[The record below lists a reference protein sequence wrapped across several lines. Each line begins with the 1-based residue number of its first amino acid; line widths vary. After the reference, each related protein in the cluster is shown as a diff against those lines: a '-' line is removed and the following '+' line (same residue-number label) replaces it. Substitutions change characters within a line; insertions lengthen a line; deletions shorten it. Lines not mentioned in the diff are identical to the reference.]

1 MAGPRQPTNLV
12 LAKGKKHLTKDEIA
26 TRLAAEVQPRTEDIT
41 APAYLTAT
49 QKKEFNRLAGQL
61 QKLNIMGETDCG
73 TLARYV
79 TAQAQYE
86 KATKELRALKP
97 PQPTGDPETDAVLQE
112 LYYKN
117 LDTLA
122 RLQDRYFKQ
131 AQAAARSLSL
141 TITDRCRI
149 VVPVKEEAPK
159 QNKFARF
166 GGD

>member
-12 LAKGKKHLTKDEIA
+12 LAKGKKHLTKGEIA
-26 TRLAAEVQPRTEDIT
+26 ARLASEVQPCTDDIT
-41 APAYLTAT
+41 APAYLTAA

-73 TLARYV
+73 ALARYV
-79 TAQAQYE
+79 TAQTQYE
-86 KATKELRALKP
+86 KSTKELRTLKP
-97 PQPTGDPETDAVLQE
+97 PQPTGDPETDANLLG
-112 LYYKN
+112 LYYAN
-117 LDTLA
+117 QDTLA

-131 AQAAARSLSL
+131 ACSTARDLGL
-141 TITDRCRI
+141 TISSRCKL
-149 VVPVKEEAPK
+149 VAPVKEQAPK